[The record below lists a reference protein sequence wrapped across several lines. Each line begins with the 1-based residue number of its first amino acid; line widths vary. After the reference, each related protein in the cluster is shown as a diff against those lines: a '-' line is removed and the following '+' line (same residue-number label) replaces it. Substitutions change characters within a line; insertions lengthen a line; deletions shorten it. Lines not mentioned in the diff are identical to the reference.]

1 MQNGIGGKTRPFAGA
16 GVLGMLAFVLVL
28 LAGCGGS
35 GDPYSGDWVNP
46 LNPPPNE
53 GQLQALMKIE
63 KKEDEDWLVRLGGYQ
78 PGVGWDKILGWDKE
92 LVFREVG
99 GELRLGDRSVIRR
112 VGDRLALI
120 GLPGAEPMYFVRL
133 TTPAASASP

>member
-1 MQNGIGGKTRPFAGA
+1 VQNGIGGKTRPFAGA

-35 GDPYSGDWVNP
+35 GEW
-46 LNPPPNE
+46 
-53 GQLQALMKIE
+53 QLQALMKIE